1 MIVRAHCRSIS
12 DMSAFEHELTYHN
25 STPKGNDWLGKVSV
39 VEKRDK
45 GALTGRFEQCIC
57 RTRDSALI

>member
-12 DMSAFEHELTYHN
+12 DMSAFEDELTYHN

-39 VEKRDK
+39 VEK
-45 GALTGRFEQCIC
+45 E
-57 RTRDSALI
+57 TREH